1 MSHSKLRYEKNCLN
15 CGADVPTKYCPECG
29 QLNRD
34 PNFKIK
40 DLLMEF
46 VHDLTH
52 FDGKFFVTT
61 FLLIKKPGFLT
72 RQFIEG
78 KRLKYLNPVR
88 MYVFTSAIFFFIVY
102 SLNSF
107 SKDENTVNAPLIIES
122 QDSLDI
128 NSSSGFKSVNEYELN
143 QDTLIESKKDDWFK
157 SWTTKQEIR
166 LINKF
171 KNDRAGTFE
180 SLKEK
185 FVGSLPSLMFV
196 SLPFL
201 AFLLNLIFIRRKGM
215 TYVNHLVFLIHF
227 YIFSFIMTF
236 FFILCL
242 VLTRY
247 DFFSWIGWVATAIM
261 TWINLYPLFAMKNFY
276 RLSWFGSI
284 WRYFSF
290 VVGSFFVLFF
300 LFIIYIVLS
309 LLKI

>member
-1 MSHSKLRYEKNCLN
+1 MSHGKLRSEKNCLN
-15 CGADVPTKYCPECG
+15 CGTDVPSKYCAECG

-34 PNFKIK
+34 PNFNIK
-40 DLLMEF
+40 DLIMDF

-61 FLLIKKPGFLT
+61 LLLIKKPGFLT

-88 MYVFTSAIFFFIVY
+88 MYVFTSAVFFFFLY
-102 SLNSF
+102 SLYSL
-107 SKDENTVNAPLIIES
+107 SKDDQKTNTTSINIS
-122 QDSLDI
+122 QDSLDLS
-128 NSSSGFKSVNEYELN
+128 SSSGFKSIKEYELN
-143 QDTLIESKKDDWFK
+143 QDTLSESKKDGWFE
-157 SWTTKQEIR
+157 SWSTKQEIR
-166 LINKF
+166 IISKF
-171 KNDRAGTFE
+171 KNDSAGTFAAIQ
-180 SLKEK
+180 KE
-185 FVGSLPSLMFV
+185 FVSSLPSLMFV

-201 AFLLNLIFIRRKGM
+201 ALLLQLIFIRRKGM

-227 YIFSFIMTF
+227 YIFSFIMTLL
-236 FFILCL
+236 FILCL

-247 DFFSWIGWVATAIM
+247 DFFSWMAWVATAVM

-276 RLSWFGSI
+276 GLSWGGSI

-290 VVGSFFVLFF
+290 VLGSFVVLLF
-300 LFIIYIVLS
+300 LFVIYTVLS